1 MEIRASFELG
11 RMLGRGE
18 LVGKLEMS
26 WEGLLNRASG
36 DEPFGE

>member
-26 WEGLLNRASG
+26 WEGLLNRG